1 MVSAPPACPL
11 CRASRATPHHRGRA
25 RAFWRCHRCAL
36 VFVAREDY
44 PDSAT
49 EKARYDQHHND
60 PSDPGYRRF
69 LSALAVPLLDRIAPG
84 ARGLDFGC
92 GPGPALAHMLREAGM
107 IVDLY
112 DVFYAPDAAVWDRR
126 YDFITASEVIEHLHD
141 PARELDR
148 LFGALVPGG
157 WLAVMTR
164 WVSSIGPFDGS
175 RYARDVTHVGF
186 YDTVTFDWIATQWG
200 ATLELPATD
209 VAILRTPLRCSVVA
223 DGEMR

>member
-1 MVSAPPACPL
+1 MVSAPPDCPL
-11 CRASRATPHHRGRA
+11 CRASGPTPHHRGRA
-25 RAFWRCHRCAL
+25 RAFWRCQRCAL

-44 PDSAT
+44 PDAAT

-69 LSALAVPLLDRIAPG
+69 LSAVAVPLLDRIAPG

-107 IVDLY
+107 RVDLY
-112 DVFYAPDAAVWDRR
+112 DAFYAPDASVWDRR
-126 YDFITASEVIEHLHD
+126 YDFITASEVIEHLHE
-141 PARELDR
+141 PTRELDR

-164 WVSSIGPFDGS
+164 WVSSIGSFDGS

-186 YDTVTFDWIATQWG
+186 YDVATFNWIATRWG
-200 ATLELPATD
+200 ATLELPAID
-209 VAILRTPLRCSVVA
+209 VALLRTPVRRSVVA
-223 DGEMR
+223 DGERR